1 MTRQETANTLLILK
15 AAYPQFYRNM
25 DNDEARAAM
34 NLWSDMFANE
44 KLEVVKMA
52 LYRLIET
59 HGGYPPSI
67 ADVKR
72 MIRELN
78 AAALSEPTNE
88 ELWHI
93 LRTGVADGLNGAKEY
108 FEKLPPVLKRYCQ
121 SPQWFRD
128 HAAHDPQ
135 TLDTVDKGLFM
146 KQIDSM
152 KGRMEFESA
161 LPVGFRAYLMQQKNG
176 KVLGDGQ
183 ADIGPSGSS
192 SGV

>member
-15 AAYPQFYRNM
+15 AAYPQFYRDM
-25 DNDEARAAM
+25 DNDEAKAAM
-34 NLWSDMFANE
+34 SLWSDMFANE

-59 HGGYPPSI
+59 HAGYPPTI
-67 ADVKR
+67 ADVKG

-78 AAALSEPTNE
+78 AAALSEPTYE

-93 LRTGVADGLNGAKEY
+93 LRTGAADGLNGAEAY
-108 FEKLPPVLKRYCQ
+108 FEKLPPILKRYCQ

-152 KGRMEFESA
+152 KGRMEFESS
-161 LPVGFRAYLMQQKNG
+161 LPVTYRIFLMQQRNG
-176 KVLGDGQ
+176 KVLEDGQ
-183 ADIGPSGSS
+183 AEKGQSGSS